1 MFEDEGR
8 DSGNDLTMLDAAD
21 DGVAMGNA
29 NDACRAVADHVC
41 QSCAESGVARYPYAL
56 LTARPALD

>member
-8 DSGNDLTMLDAAD
+8 DSGNDLTMLDAAG

-41 QSCAESGVARYPYAL
+41 QSCAESGVARYL
-56 LTARPALD
+56 EELWG